1 MWRCGSKRE
10 KKDDS
15 LGVGVLDEPKVDLS
29 RQWGGS
35 FLSIILS
42 LRCLLEALK
51 MSSSRINGSS
61 I

>member
-29 RQWGGS
+29 RQWGGE
-35 FLSIILS
+35 LSVNHIKF
-42 LRCLLEALK
+42 E
-51 MSSSRINGSS
+51 MSVRS
-61 I
+61 IKDVKQ